1 MKVILLQDVK
11 PIGKKGD
18 IAEVNDGYAK
28 NFLIPKKMA
37 KVATKEAQN
46 ERNMRIANEERKR
59 EEEFAKAKETQKALN
74 GTVVTVPV
82 KCGEGK
88 MYGSVT
94 TQDVAKALETLGY
107 SVDKKKITL
116 PGTIKAIGK
125 YSVEVWLYKETVA
138 KIIIDVVAQ

>member
-59 EEEFAKAKETQKALN
+59 EEER
-74 GTVVTVPV
+74 
-82 KCGEGK
+82 
-88 MYGSVT
+88 
-94 TQDVAKALETLGY
+94 
-107 SVDKKKITL
+107 KKIL
-116 PGTIKAIGK
+116 AEIEAK
-125 YSVEVWLYKETVA
+125 LKEKQA
-138 KIIIDVVAQ
+138 MKNNADQSK